1 MKIALK
7 DIRPNPYRNLERY
20 PLSQPT
26 VDQLVRSIQA
36 TDAGFWDNVV
46 VRKNGD
52 VYELAYGH
60 HRLEAARQAGL
71 KDADFIVKKLSD
83 ADMLKVMTL
92 ENESNF
98 VRTQGSL
105 LIESVEA
112 LVKAIAQGTITVE
125 LPETGTKKGALR
137 NAPSFVVNDRK
148 STTSETGEE
157 STLAYTPKAVATFL
171 GKVDGQGKANQ
182 AVRAVVDALE
192 LCELKILKRAE
203 VDNVPT
209 MEGLQSLVRNGWLTY
224 EDRQRQ
230 KFIREREE
238 AALAEAAKRV
248 KEAEEKR
255 KVAAAK
261 DAAAQAERQAR
272 IAEEAENIRIAQEEK
287 RAADSAKEK
296 ARLARKLED
305 SKRRKAEE
313 EERARKQQQEFK
325 RKKEELDA
333 AVEARK
339 QREDAMKSRVEEKRA
354 KPEEPRIPVE
364 EPATVSE
371 AEVLKA
377 VEKAV
382 EWAQKALE
390 LSRATR
396 QRDTLALKRTKSAIE
411 EGQRLFSKLAVKYQK
426 A

>member
-1 MKIALK
+1 M
-7 DIRPNPYRNLERY
+7 
-20 PLSQPT
+20 
-26 VDQLVRSIQA
+26 
-36 TDAGFWDNVV
+36 
-46 VRKNGD
+46 
-52 VYELAYGH
+52 
-60 HRLEAARQAGL
+60 
-71 KDADFIVKKLSD
+71 
-83 ADMLKVMTL
+83 
-92 ENESNF
+92 
-98 VRTQGSL
+98 
-105 LIESVEA
+105 
-112 LVKAIAQGTITVE
+112 KAIAQGTITIE
-125 LPETGTKKGALR
+125 LPDQGRRTDTLR
-137 NAPSFVVNDRK
+137 TAPSFITNDRK
-148 STTSETGEE
+148 QD
-157 STLAYTPKAVATFL
+157 TLGSGKDSLQLLYSPLSVAQFL
-171 GKVDGQGKANQ
+171 GKVTSNRASE
-182 AVRAVVDALE
+182 AIRAVVDALE
-192 LCELKILKRAE
+192 LTELKILKRAE

>member
-1 MKIALK
+1 
-7 DIRPNPYRNLERY
+7 
-20 PLSQPT
+20 
-26 VDQLVRSIQA
+26 
-36 TDAGFWDNVV
+36 
-46 VRKNGD
+46 
-52 VYELAYGH
+52 
-60 HRLEAARQAGL
+60 
-71 KDADFIVKKLSD
+71 
-83 ADMLKVMTL
+83 MTL

-125 LPETGTKKGALR
+125 LPETGINKR
-137 NAPSFVVNDRK
+137 DIRIAPSFIATTRK
-148 STTSETGEE
+148 STTSEADGE
-157 STLAYTPKAVATFL
+157 SPSGQYTPLSLAKFL
-171 GKVDGQGKANQ
+171 SKTEKSGKGEGAN
-182 AVRAVVDALE
+182 AAIRAVVDALE

-248 KEAEEKR
+248 KEAKEKR

>member
-125 LPETGTKKGALR
+125 LPETGVQKSVTR
-137 NAPSFVVNDRK
+137 TAPSFIVNSRK
-148 STTSETGEE
+148 STTSEADKDSLSGRFTPL
-157 STLAYTPKAVATFL
+157 SLAQFL
-171 GKVDGQGKANQ
+171 GKVNKGGASE
-182 AVRAVVDALE
+182 AIRAVVDALE
-192 LCELKILKRAE
+192 LCELK
-203 VDNVPT
+203 
-209 MEGLQSLVRNGWLTY
+209 
-224 EDRQRQ
+224 
-230 KFIREREE
+230 
-238 AALAEAAKRV
+238 
-248 KEAEEKR
+248 
-255 KVAAAK
+255 
-261 DAAAQAERQAR
+261 
-272 IAEEAENIRIAQEEK
+272 
-287 RAADSAKEK
+287 
-296 ARLARKLED
+296 
-305 SKRRKAEE
+305 
-313 EERARKQQQEFK
+313 
-325 RKKEELDA
+325 
-333 AVEARK
+333 
-339 QREDAMKSRVEEKRA
+339 
-354 KPEEPRIPVE
+354 
-364 EPATVSE
+364 
-371 AEVLKA
+371 VL
-377 VEKAV
+377 
-382 EWAQKALE
+382 
-390 LSRATR
+390 
-396 QRDTLALKRTKSAIE
+396 
-411 EGQRLFSKLAVKYQK
+411 
-426 A
+426 